1 MSTFILKFFFK
12 IPILVLSIFFKK
24 KPPFRGH
31 QFDIQSQALI
41 SLQPSI
47 DLPSVPDNEIER
59 IRNLIIKNRVQHNLS
74 SSPKNFVNK
83 VDHFLGKDKTLC
95 REYIPSKIS
104 SNKAIL
110 FFHGGG
116 YVLNSVETH
125 DGFVSYMTDTLQ
137 AKIYSLEY
145 KLAPEYEYP
154 IALNEAI
161 EAYYWLIKKGYK
173 PENISLCG
181 DSASAHLPA
190 SLVHPLF

>member
-1 MSTFILKFFFK
+1 MNTFILKFFFK

-47 DLPSVPDNEIER
+47 DLSSIPDNEIES

-74 SSPKNFVNK
+74 SSPKSLVNK
-83 VDHFLGKDKTLC
+83 VDHFLGKDNTLC

-116 YVLNSVETH
+116 
-125 DGFVSYMTDTLQ
+125 
-137 AKIYSLEY
+137 
-145 KLAPEYEYP
+145 
-154 IALNEAI
+154 
-161 EAYYWLIKKGYK
+161 
-173 PENISLCG
+173 LC
-181 DSASAHLPA
+181 LK
-190 SLVHPLF
+190 FC